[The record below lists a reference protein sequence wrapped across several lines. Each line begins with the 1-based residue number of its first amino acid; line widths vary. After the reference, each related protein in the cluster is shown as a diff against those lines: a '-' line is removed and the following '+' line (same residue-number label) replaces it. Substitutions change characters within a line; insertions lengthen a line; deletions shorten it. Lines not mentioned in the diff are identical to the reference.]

1 MLEIWDLPMQFF
13 SFQSLGPPGPRE
25 KARGPQ
31 TTAPQSLV
39 PAPHAMNSARKVL
52 LGQSLHRPPS
62 SLTSPQAEIKVPDQ
76 ALGPGSH
83 PLLWVTCE

>member
-1 MLEIWDLPMQFF
+1 MLESWGPAHAVLQFPEP
-13 SFQSLGPPGPRE
+13 GPPGPRE

-62 SLTSPQAEIKVPDQ
+62 SLTSPHDEIKVPDQ
-76 ALGPGSH
+76 ALGPGPH
-83 PLLWVTCE
+83 PLLWVT